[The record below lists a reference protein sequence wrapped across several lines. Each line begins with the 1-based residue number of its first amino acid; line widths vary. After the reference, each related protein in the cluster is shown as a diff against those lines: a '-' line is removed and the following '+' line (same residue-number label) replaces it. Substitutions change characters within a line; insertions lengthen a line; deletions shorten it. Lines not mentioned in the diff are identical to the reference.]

1 MVDQLGSGYYGGLGE
16 RCCGVKGNGD
26 RDRVIGCPWGCEEEE
41 SVRKGW
47 VEDIVSLHL
56 PKEMS
61 GLELSGRSDMECE
74 AVSHQCTSGK
84 IL

>member
-41 SVRKGW
+41 RKRQERVGGGHREPASPKGDVR
-47 VEDIVSLHL
+47 
-56 PKEMS
+56 S
-61 GLELSGRSDMECE
+61 GAQWE
-74 AVSHQCTSGK
+74 V
-84 IL
+84 

>member
-1 MVDQLGSGYYGGLGE
+1 MVDQLVGGYYGGLGE

-41 SVRKGW
+41 GVRKGW

-56 PKEMS
+56 PKMS
-61 GLELSGRSDMECE
+61 GLELRGRSDMECE
-74 AVSHQCTSGK
+74 AVSHQCTRGK